1 MIMLPISKK
10 PSSVIIG
17 LIRKVGNQELHG
29 SLAAFPLLEQI
40 NTNVHVSQAIKLIQ
54 LRIPSM
60 VRVRLNE
67 LLLTPQVCGRE
78 LF

>member
-1 MIMLPISKK
+1 MLLNFKK

-29 SLAAFPLLEQI
+29 RLAAFPLLEQI
-40 NTNVHVSQAIKLIQ
+40 NTNVPVSQAIKLIQ
-54 LRIPSM
+54 LRIPSIARM
-60 VRVRLNE
+60 RLNE
-67 LLLTPQVCGRE
+67 LLLTPQVCGRD